1 MKNIY
6 RSLEACNTFYP
17 DMFFREGGVKG
28 YLERMVKYMGKGHTP
43 KPHWKKLQSEEE
55 RYEKLKAAEE
65 KRQRKLAKRRK

>member
-6 RSLEACNTFYP
+6 RSLEAGNIFYP
-17 DMFFREGGVKG
+17 VTYYREGGVKE

-65 KRQRKLAKRRK
+65 KRERKLTKRRK

>member
-6 RSLEACNTFYP
+6 KSLEVCSMFYP
-17 DMFFREGGVKG
+17 NMFFR
-28 YLERMVKYMGKGHTP
+28 ERMVKYMGKGHTP

-65 KRQRKLAKRRK
+65 KRQRKLTKRRK

>member
-6 RSLEACNTFYP
+6 RSLATYSTFYP
-17 DMFFREGGVKG
+17 YMFFRESGVKAI
-28 YLERMVKYMGKGHTP
+28 ERMVKYMGKGHPP

-55 RYEKLKAAEE
+55 RYVKLKAAEE